1 MLFFK
6 KSGKKDNMWLIV
18 GLGNPGRKYQNTR
31 HNIGFDAIEELAKN
45 LGVRINRSKFS
56 SLTAEGD
63 INGIPVLLMM
73 PQTLMN
79 LSGRAVGEAA
89 AFYKVPAERVIVL
102 CDDINLAAGA
112 MRIRDK
118 GSAGGHNGL
127 KDIIARLGSD
137 GFYRV
142 RIGAGRMKGAD
153 GGSMPDF
160 VLGVPSAADRKAIS
174 DRYPDAAEAC
184 CLIVEGKLGEAQTKF
199 NH

>member
-1 MLFFK
+1 MFFK
-6 KSGKKDNMWLIV
+6 KGGKKDNMWLIV

-31 HNIGFDAIEELAKN
+31 HNIGFEAVEKLAED
-45 LGVRINRSKFS
+45 LGIKINRSKFA
-56 SLTAEGD
+56 SLTAEGSV
-63 INGIPVLLMM
+63 NGTPVLLML
-73 PQTLMN
+73 PQTFMN

-127 KDIIARLGSD
+127 KDIIAKLGSD

-142 RIGAGRMKGAD
+142 RIGAGRMKGAE

-160 VLGVPSAADRKAIS
+160 VLGVPSSADRKAIS

-184 CLIVEGKLGEAQTKF
+184 KLIVEGKLGEAQTKY